1 MTRIGRIIADKTKK
15 VSVNPL
21 YQRHP
26 RSIDTFLC
34 RKRQLP
40 IRMINREPI

>member
-1 MTRIGRIIADKTKK
+1 MTRVGRIIADKNKK
-15 VSVNPL
+15 ISVNPL

-26 RSIDTFLC
+26 RSIDTFLR

-40 IRMINREPI
+40 IRIINRDPI